1 MQNLLAT
8 FTHWRPSEKSF
19 VNYLSIVAAIYL
31 IWLGSLKM
39 TVSEIAQINYWLGAS
54 PLFSPILSWLGVE
67 TLAALMLVIEVSA
80 GVFILLGMSNAR
92 PVFARLGFLGSAL
105 AGVMFLLNFT
115 YLFTNP
121 IWVDEL
127 GGFPYLKTGFNIVKY
142 PSMFVVVAYIAI
154 FHLEKIKP
162 NYSLER
168 FKSALTGLAFVGVIM
183 IMGWIGALKFVQ
195 YEAEGIYGLMST
207 NILFSWMYDVW
218 SVQGASNVIGV
229 VELTFL
235 ALLLAFPFNRTL
247 GRVGVLG
254 IVATTLG
261 TQSFLVSLPGWN
273 ESAYFPLINERGVF
287 FIKDHFLVACSLIL
301 AFRYSE
307 K

>member
-1 MQNLLAT
+1 MQNLIAT
-8 FTHWRPSEKSF
+8 FQHWRPSEKSF

-39 TVSEIAQINYWLGAS
+39 TTSEIAQINYWLGES
-54 PLFSPILSWLGVE
+54 PLFSPLLSWLGVQ
-67 TLAALMLVIEVSA
+67 TISVLMLLVEVSA
-80 GVFILLGMSNAR
+80 GVLILLGLSNAR
-92 PVFARLGFLGSAL
+92 LGLWGASI
-105 AGVMFLLNFT
+105 AGVMFLLNLT

-121 IWVDEL
+121 IWVDAL
-127 GGFPYLKTGFNIVKY
+127 GGFPYLRTGFNIVKY

-154 FHLEKIKP
+154 FHFEKIKP
-162 NYSLER
+162 NSSLNHL
-168 FKSALTGLAFVGVIM
+168 KSALTGLTFISVIM

-235 ALLLAFPFNRTL
+235 ALLLAFPFSRTL
-247 GRVGVLG
+247 GRLGVLG